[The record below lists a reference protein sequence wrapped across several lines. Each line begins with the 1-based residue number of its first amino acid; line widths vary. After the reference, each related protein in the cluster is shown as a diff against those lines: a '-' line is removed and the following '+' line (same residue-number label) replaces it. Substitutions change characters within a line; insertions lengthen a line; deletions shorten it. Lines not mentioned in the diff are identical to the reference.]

1 MKFKRHTA
9 ASVLTVG
16 EVADYLRVSRSTV
29 FRLLKQKELPAFK
42 VGRVWR
48 FNVQQIDRWRAER
61 EIRTPRHRN

>member
-29 FRLLKQKELPAFK
+29 FRLLKRKELPAFK
-42 VGRVWR
+42 VGGDWR
-48 FNVQQIDRWRAER
+48 FNMEEIERWCAER
-61 EIRTPRHRN
+61 ENRTPRHRN